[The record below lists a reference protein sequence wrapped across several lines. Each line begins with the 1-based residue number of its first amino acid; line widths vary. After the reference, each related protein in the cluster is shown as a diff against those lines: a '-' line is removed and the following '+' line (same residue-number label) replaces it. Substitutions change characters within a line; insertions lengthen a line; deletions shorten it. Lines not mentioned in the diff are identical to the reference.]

1 MKRQIYWGGP
11 ILTMEGEKEAEAVLV
26 QDGKILAVGALSKLE
41 QEAFDE
47 KISLEGHTLMPGF
60 VDPHS
65 HFTGCANGFLQ
76 CSAKGADTMEALL
89 ERIRSYRETLNPGPG
104 EWILV
109 RDFAPEQIKEGR
121 MPDRRELDQASP
133 NHPLVLQHRSGH
145 VGSFNSLGLKAL
157 GITGG
162 TPDPEGGRIEKRD
175 GEPTG
180 YLEENAFIQA
190 LRSLPMPSPKTLA
203 KACRK
208 AQELYA
214 SYGIT
219 TLQEGMFAREMIPMY
234 QKLLEEEGLW
244 LDVVG
249 YADLA
254 QAEEIFQAF
263 PKSDG
268 AYDRRLRL
276 GGYKIF
282 LDGSPQSRT
291 AWVRTPYEKT
301 QGDAPEYGTSTMTEE
316 AVEEAVLLAART
328 GRQLLA
334 HCNGDAAAEQ
344 YLSACEKAKRA
355 GKRLKK
361 PVMIHAQL
369 LGTDQIPRLKALGMI
384 PSFFAAHV
392 YHWGDVHIR
401 NLGLERAGKIS
412 PLRSAQKEGLVFTL
426 HQDSPVIL
434 PDMLETVWCA
444 AVRKTKAGIVLGAE
458 ERISVYEAL
467 RAVTWNGAYQYS
479 EETRKGSIAPGKL
492 ADFVILDRNPLET
505 EPEAL
510 REIQVLE
517 TIKEGKTVYRK
528 EA

>member
-1 MKRQIYWGGP
+1 MQTKGTYFFTSESVTEGHPDKVADQISD
-11 ILTMEGEKEAEAVLV
+11 AVLDTLLA
-26 QDGKILAVGALSKLE
+26 QDPDAHVA
-41 QEAFDE
+41 
-47 KISLEGHTLMPGF
+47 
-60 VDPHS
+60 
-65 HFTGCANGFLQ
+65 C
-76 CSAKGADTMEALL
+76 
-89 ERIRSYRETLNPGPG
+89 ETLVTTGMAIIAG
-104 EWILV
+104 EIST
-109 RDFAPEQIKEGR
+109 K
-121 MPDRRELDQASP
+121 
-133 NHPLVLQHRSGH
+133 
-145 VGSFNSLGLKAL
+145 
-157 GITGG
+157 
-162 TPDPEGGRIEKRD
+162 
-175 GEPTG
+175 
-180 YLEENAFIQA
+180 
-190 LRSLPMPSPKTLA
+190 
-203 KACRK
+203 
-208 AQELYA
+208 
-214 SYGIT
+214 
-219 TLQEGMFAREMIPMY
+219 
-234 QKLLEEEGLW
+234 
-244 LDVVG
+244 G
-249 YADLA
+249 YADLP
-254 QAEEIFQAF
+254 QAEEIYQAF
-263 PKSDG
+263 PQRDG